1 MRDYISLSVAW
12 HAAGLRL
19 LEQVAVGGRDRDA
32 LQAQVVA
39 AGWSEVLVL
48 STCSRTELHAVGAD
62 ESGSPEALL
71 GLLSRG
77 ELLRPAVRAAATVRR
92 GDEAVAHLFRV
103 ASGLDSRLVGE
114 VEIQAQLRAAAR
126 AALARTGEPHRLRD
140 LVRAAVASA
149 RTEPAAALEARRG
162 LLARCAVT
170 RALAATPARAL
181 EVLVVGAGTMGHQV
195 RGALPAARCRTTM
208 LSRCPSAAT
217 AARPEVHPIEELP
230 ARLAEA
236 DLVFVATSA
245 GRHLLTREVVGKAA
259 AGRAR
264 AVTLVDLS
272 VPRNVDP
279 DVRLEAQV
287 RLLDL
292 DDLGADHLNH
302 PDPPEVLAAEASAR
316 ESAQRYLDR
325 LRTRRA
331 GPLISALRA
340 SLEDVC
346 LAKLRAGLRGSEL
359 PEQLLAEV
367 AASVAGAVA
376 HPPTMLLRAAAG
388 QGDEIWL
395 DAMAACYDL
404 PATGALPAQDGQP

>member
-1 MRDYISLSVAW
+1 MRGYISVGVAW
-12 HAAGLRL
+12 HAADLRL
-19 LEQVAVGGRDRDA
+19 LEQVAVGGQDRDA
-32 LQAQVVA
+32 LQAQVLA

-48 STCSRTELHAVGAD
+48 STCSRTELHAFGAD
-62 ESGSPEALL
+62 EPGCPEALL
-71 GLLSRG
+71 GLLAGS
-77 ELLRPAVRAAATVRR
+77 ELLRPAVDATATVRR

-126 AALARTGEPHRLRD
+126 AALARTGEPHRLRG
-140 LVRAAVASA
+140 LVRAAIASA
-149 RTEPAAALEARRG
+149 RTEPATALQARRG

-170 RALAATPARAL
+170 RALAAAPTRTL

-195 RGALPAARCRTTM
+195 RDALPARRCRTTM

-217 AARPEVHPIEELP
+217 GARPEVHSIEELP
-230 ARLAEA
+230 ARLTGA
-236 DLVFVATSA
+236 DLAFVATSA

-264 AVTLVDLS
+264 PVTLVDLS

-279 DVRLEAQV
+279 DVRLEAKV

-302 PDPPEVLAAEASAR
+302 PDPAEVIAAEASAR
-316 ESAQRYLDR
+316 EGAQRYLDE
-325 LRTRRA
+325 LRARRA

-346 LAKLRAGLRGSEL
+346 LAKLRAGLRGSAL
-359 PEQLLAEV
+359 PDQVLEEV

-395 DAMAACYDL
+395 DRMAACYDL
-404 PATGALPAQDGQP
+404 PTTGPLPARERPG